1 MNLFWIA
8 RLVKSHCRTVVIML
22 YTFWTVLVDMASNK
36 AQKQKESQL
45 KIEIEVTN
53 GQLKTIIE
61 TGTERQINATLVKF
75 RSQLNDLQSLV
86 YARLAATSSLDQRE
100 KDTAEWVTYYT
111 PLENDYTAHTCRLEE
126 RFPEANPATA
136 AKEAEFKAKET
147 AVKNLKTNIEET
159 IKGINENIDKEP
171 KTTVLARNR
180 YDFYMSNIAE
190 LKVQIEHE
198 IKPLV
203 TAMIQLKPEDSVSI
217 MDYYDGTKINLQNKR
232 NEAMFKLT
240 GLNIEPVNPAAPPLD
255 VTQQIVQDPIS
266 AESIS
271 AAVTAGIQAMNETHG
286 LFRSSTRTSFVKDPE
301 IYASDYEEELEQD
314 ESGKK
319 YKYKADDLPTF

>member
-1 MNLFWIA
+1 
-8 RLVKSHCRTVVIML
+8 
-22 YTFWTVLVDMASNK
+22 
-36 AQKQKESQL
+36 
-45 KIEIEVTN
+45 
-53 GQLKTIIE
+53 
-61 TGTERQINATLVKF
+61 
-75 RSQLNDLQSLV
+75 
-86 YARLAATSSLDQRE
+86 
-100 KDTAEWVTYYT
+100 
-111 PLENDYTAHTCRLEE
+111 
-126 RFPEANPATA
+126 
-136 AKEAEFKAKET
+136 
-147 AVKNLKTNIEET
+147 
-159 IKGINENIDKEP
+159 
-171 KTTVLARNR
+171 
-180 YDFYMSNIAE
+180 MSNIAE

-319 YKYKADDLPTF
+319 YKYKADDLPTFLSGDSTDFPEFYREWHSCVMPGKSKTWIQRTLNKATPDCDDLRVFANPKECWAYLKQKYANLSLIHI